1 MAVLKI
7 LKIHDTGYRMASR
20 HDVFGEPA
28 LLGPPVKRAAYSDRT
43 SLLMAEMSKLAY
55 IRFEDPP
62 DPDGDHQDEINR
74 IVQEIK
80 NADDEGQARDI
91 LATYVRVAPAAVRKR
106 SEQDLRAEL
115 AKGGF
120 ELFNTYAVGETQA
133 FLAVKEPSANSG
145 PGEEGIAVLSFR
157 GTEGT
162 MDWKTNL
169 NAFKEIVDGVP
180 IHTGFLRAFRL
191 VKTDIKMD
199 LDQLSTK
206 GYALYLTGH
215 SLGGALA
222 LIATKE
228 IAHAS
233 IGACYTF
240 GSPRVAGFGFARNIK
255 TPIYR
260 VVNARD
266 IVPRVPPV
274 FLPTVLS
281 VVVSFTLIPYQ
292 KWISKILKKF
302 TGYVHHGDMRYLT
315 RTKKE
320 RSYSYEDVKLLAN
333 PNMVYRAIWWFRGIW
348 RKPGS
353 PIDDHS
359 IDTYCK
365 KLKTYA
371 LRRINQPN
379 Q

>member
-1 MAVLKI
+1 MLVKGISKA
-7 LKIHDTGYRMASR
+7 TNWGYRMASR
-20 HDVFGEPA
+20 HDVFGDPA
-28 LLGPPVKRAAYSDRT
+28 LLGLPVKRAAYSDRT
-43 SLLMAEMSKLAY
+43 SLLMAEMAKLAY
-55 IRFEDPP
+55 IKFEDPP
-62 DPDGDHQDEINR
+62 DPDRTQ
-74 IVQEIK
+74 QEELNQVVHAIK
-80 NADDEGQARDI
+80 DADDEGQARDI
-91 LATYVRVAPAAVRKR
+91 LATFIKDAPAAARER
-106 SEQDLRAEL
+106 ASQDLKAEL

-120 ELFNTYAVGETQA
+120 KLFNTYAVGETQA
-133 FLAVKEPSANSG
+133 FLAVKEPGAHAG
-145 PGEEGIAVLSFR
+145 PGEEAIAVLSFR

-180 IHTGFLRAFRL
+180 IHSGFLRAFRL
-191 VKTDIKMD
+191 VKTDIKAD
-199 LDQLSTK
+199 LDQLFGK

-228 IAHAS
+228 IARAS
-233 IGACYTF
+233 LGTCYTF
-240 GSPRVAGFGFARNIK
+240 GSPRVAGYGFAQKIK

-266 IVPRVPPV
+266 IVPRAPPV

-281 VVVSFTLIPYQ
+281 IVVSVMPIPYQ
-292 KWISKILKKF
+292 KWISKGLAKF
-302 TGYVHHGDMRYLT
+302 AGYVHHGDMRYLT

-333 PNMVYRAIWWFRGIW
+333 PNMVHRAIWWFRGIW
-348 RKPGS
+348 RKPWS

-365 KLKTYA
+365 KLKAYA
-371 LRRINQPN
+371 LGRINDSDQ
-379 Q
+379 